1 MPMKNFKSI
10 QYPAQTGPYKVFV
23 KDKGLWQG
31 HDTARLQI
39 SVGNPK
45 HDGDKF
51 FALAEWAAA
60 RFEKV
65 ILIVSDTL
73 QRHNLAF
80 YNDMNAADAHQRATA
95 MGDYWLKKNY
105 NAIDILPNKI
115 VTRWNDW
122 LDDLA
127 YAATRDIIQAE
138 FETNSDF
145 RSAVEAKA
153 LEFTVRQFGLS
164 NPDAINVSVKYIL
177 EELAAFALM
186 FSSERAIDVY
196 PGSWFMDIIK
206 ILAVSNT
213 PYAEAF
219 RSAECLRV
227 DFVKNKSYIAN
238 NNTPN
243 AFVSASQAV

>member
-1 MPMKNFKSI
+1 MKNFKSI
-10 QYPAQTGPYKVFV
+10 QYAAQTGPYKVFV

-73 QRHNLAF
+73 QRHNLSF
-80 YNDMNAADAHQRATA
+80 YRGMSESSAYQASLDMGN
-95 MGDYWLKKNY
+95 YWLHKNQK
-105 NAIDILPNKI
+105 AIDILPNKI
-115 VTRWNDW
+115 ITRWNDW
-122 LDDLA
+122 INDTA
-127 YAATRDIIQAE
+127 YADARHVIQKQFDANEYFRAT
-138 FETNSDF
+138 
-145 RSAVEAKA
+145 VEAKA
-153 LEFTVRQFGLS
+153 LEFSVRQFGLS
-164 NPDAINVSVKYIL
+164 NPDAVKVSVKYIL

-186 FSSERAIDVY
+186 FSRERAIDVY
-196 PGSWFMDIIK
+196 PGSWFMEIFEV
-206 ILAVSNT
+206 LATLNISL
-213 PYAEAF
+213 AEEF

-227 DFVKNKSYIAN
+227 DFVKNKSYAN
-238 NNTPN
+238 NNTPDT
-243 AFVSASQAV
+243 FISVSQAV